1 MSLRIQVLA
10 IPVIWNMAEWKVK
23 MGTKNWAKMRF
34 IFGWKNDLFLIGT
47 GTYKFAS
54 GTKYCGEMK
63 DGKFHGTG
71 VLHMT
76 TGAKMDGEWEHGK
89 MIKGKLTFADGLE
102 FEDSDDWDFCQPTD
116 R

>member
-1 MSLRIQVLA
+1 
-10 IPVIWNMAEWKVK
+10 
-23 MGTKNWAKMRF
+23 
-34 IFGWKNDLFLIGT
+34 
-47 GTYKFAS
+47 
-54 GTKYCGEMK
+54 MK